1 MSFKR
6 LQPEDIVISTD
17 SVAGTVW
24 SENVPTLTEFFTSS
38 LQTQGSIGQFY
49 FSMYNKDSTIDNSE
63 VQFDVAY
70 GDKFGS
76 GSKWYNNL
84 TPGFSPT
91 RTNYGQYLTLI
102 LADENSEFL
111 FGNKT
116 AEYFYVINLQRARY
130 KQSIL
135 PGSLILKLQGPTG
148 IEVTLTDDSL
158 SGNVVQFTDAG
169 RVFNIVSGSAGIVNT
184 GLQESGFTTDKG
196 SYGLL
201 LPDVDLLL
209 LNGAALDA
217 SAGTGGIVLGTDR
230 SSNSIVN
237 NPEKIYNALNIGA
250 GFTINNEEV
259 LSSDFI
265 FVRARNNEFNYS
277 ENPSFISGSTGEL
290 VQSSFVDNPQTYITT
305 VGMYNDANDLLAVAK
320 LSRPLP
326 KDFTKEMLVRVKL
339 DF

>member
-6 LQPEDIVISTD
+6 LQPEDLVISTD
-17 SVAGTVW
+17 SVAGTMW
-24 SENVPTLTEFFTSS
+24 TNNIPTLTNFFTSS
-38 LQTQGSIGQFY
+38 IQVAGTIGQFY
-49 FSMYNKDSTIDNSE
+49 NSVYQLDPSAENSE
-63 VQFDVAY
+63 VQFDIAFC
-70 GDKFGS
+70 DKNGS
-76 GSKWYNNL
+76 GSRYYNDL
-84 TPGFSPT
+84 VPGYSPT
-91 RTNYGQYLTLI
+91 GTNYGQYLTLI
-102 LADENSEFL
+102 LADENAEFT

-116 AEYFYVINLQRARY
+116 SNYFYAINLQRARY

-135 PGSLILKLQGPTG
+135 PGSLILNLEGPTG
-148 IEVTLTDDSL
+148 LSITLTDDSQT
-158 SGNVVQFTDAG
+158 GNTVQFTDAG
-169 RVFNIVSGSAGIVNT
+169 RVYQIVKGSAGTVDTSLQVNGWT
-184 GLQESGFTTDKG
+184 QSKG

-201 LPDVDLLL
+201 LPDIDILL
-209 LNGAALDA
+209 LNGEALDA
-217 SAGTGGIVLGTDR
+217 DNAEGGLLLNTGRTADT
-230 SSNSIVN
+230 NDN
-237 NPEKIYNALNIGA
+237 NPIKLRNAFQA
-250 GFTINNEEV
+250 STGFTINNEEV

-305 VGMYNDANDLLAVAK
+305 VGMYNDSNELLAVAK

>member
-17 SVAGTVW
+17 SVAGTMW
-24 SENVPTLTEFFTSS
+24 TNNIPTLTNFFTSS
-38 LQTQGSIGQFY
+38 IQVAGTIGQFY
-49 FSMYNKDSTIDNSE
+49 NSIYQSDPSAENSE
-63 VQFDVAY
+63 VQFDIAY
-70 GDKFGS
+70 CDRFGS
-76 GSKWYNNL
+76 GSRWYNDLVN
-84 TPGFSPT
+84 GYSPT
-91 RTNYGQYLTLI
+91 KTNYGQYLTLI
-102 LADENSEFL
+102 LADENSQFT

-116 AEYFYVINLQRARY
+116 QNYFYALNLQRARY

-135 PGSLILKLQGPTG
+135 PGSLILNLEGPNG
-148 IEVTLTDDSL
+148 DSITLTDDSQT
-158 SGNVVQFTDAG
+158 GNLVQFTDAG
-169 RVFNIVSGSAGIVNT
+169 RVYQIVKGSAGTVDT
-184 GLQESGFTTDKG
+184 SLQANGWTQNSG

-201 LPDVDLLL
+201 LPDVDILL

-217 SAGTGGIVLGTDR
+217 NSADGGIELGTGRTSDT
-230 SSNSIVN
+230 NDN
-237 NPEKIYNALNIGA
+237 NPSKLRNALQA
-250 GFTINNEEV
+250 STGFTINNEEV

-305 VGMYNDANDLLAVAK
+305 VGMYNDSNELLAVAK

>member
-17 SVAGTVW
+17 SVAGTMW
-24 SENVPTLTEFFTSS
+24 TNNIPTLTSFFTSS

-49 FSMYNKDSTIDNSE
+49 FSIYNEDATLDNSE
-63 VQFDVAY
+63 VQFDIAY

-76 GSKWYNNL
+76 GSKWYNDL
-84 TPGFSPT
+84 TPGYSPT
-91 RTNYGQYLTLI
+91 LTNYGQYLTLI

-130 KQSIL
+130 KQSVL
-135 PGSLILKLQGPTG
+135 PGSLILKLEGPTG
-148 IEVTLTDDSL
+148 VEITLTDDSL
-158 SGNVVQFTDAG
+158 SANIVQFTDAG
-169 RVFNIVSGSAGIVNT
+169 RVFNIVSGSAGVVNT
-184 GLQESGFTTDKG
+184 SKQESGFTTNKG

-217 SAGTGGIVLGTDR
+217 PSGNGGIDLNTNR
-230 SSNSIVN
+230 NSNSIVN
-237 NPEKIYNALNIGA
+237 NPEKIYDALNDGG

-265 FVRARNNEFNYS
+265 FVRARNSEFNYS

-290 VQSSFVDNPQTYITT
+290 VQNSFVDNPQTYITT

-326 KDFTKEMLVRVKL
+326 KDFTKEMLIRVKL